1 MVCQEKPTFI
11 FLCETLAIKSK
22 MKWVQVK
29 LGYQG
34 LFVVEPV
41 GRSGGLALL
50 WKEKDQVELLDFS
63 QNHIDVNIV
72 TEQGVSWRL
81 TGLYG

>member
-1 MVCQEKPTFI
+1 
-11 FLCETLAIKSK
+11 